1 MDKLEQIL
9 KEYQKLIDKYS
20 WKDKFPIRKKWLKK
34 KKKIQWLLLMWYALI
49 MKKNIL
55 PTISKYSLVC
65 EKQNILLM
73 IPHKE
78 QWYYI
83 VVTKLS
89 ALLRGVTLIRNAA
102 FYCVN
107 FLHSFRTKNVLLIIK
122 EYAEI
127 KTFAVLEHLL
137 KKICY
142 YFLLYTCISIV
153 YLLFM

>member
-1 MDKLEQIL
+1 
-9 KEYQKLIDKYS
+9 
-20 WKDKFPIRKKWLKK
+20 
-34 KKKIQWLLLMWYALI
+34 
-49 MKKNIL
+49 
-55 PTISKYSLVC
+55 
-65 EKQNILLM
+65 M

-137 KKICY
+137 KKM
-142 YFLLYTCISIV
+142 
-153 YLLFM
+153 LLFFTIYMYQYCLSVIYVDLDSLIKKASACKNNPEKLSTTKVKKHILHGYSTPTISAFNDIENKHMYKEVKIA